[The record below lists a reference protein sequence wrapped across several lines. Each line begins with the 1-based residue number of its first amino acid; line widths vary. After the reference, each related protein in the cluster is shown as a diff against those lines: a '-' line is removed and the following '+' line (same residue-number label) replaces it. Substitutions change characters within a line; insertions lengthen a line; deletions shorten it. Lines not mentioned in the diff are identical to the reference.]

1 MRVLIINS
9 VCGTG
14 STGRICLRQA
24 RELEQ
29 QGHTVRIA
37 YGRGYCPE
45 EKALRI
51 GRDGDVRAHGILTRL
66 TDRHGFGSRAATERF
81 LAWAE
86 SYDPEL
92 LLLHNIHGYYL
103 HIGLLFQW
111 IKSRPGMRVRWTLHD
126 CWAFTGH
133 CSYFDY
139 VDCPRW
145 KTGCH
150 HCPQKTEYPASLALD
165 RSRENYRDKRALFTG
180 VRDMTLVTP
189 SHWLAGLVKES
200 FLKEYPVEVVHNTID
215 TSVFRQTPGN
225 FREKRGLEGKK
236 MVLGVAGNWEKRKGL
251 EDLLALSKLLGEGYR
266 VVLVG
271 LNKRV
276 PPNVLAIP
284 RTESAR
290 ELAEIYTAADVF
302 VNPTYEDNY
311 PTVNLEAAAC
321 GTPVI
326 TYRTGGSVES
336 VPEARIVEKGDLRGL
351 AAMVRRVCGEGK

>member
-14 STGRICLRQA
+14 STGRICLRQG

-29 QGHTVRIA
+29 QGHTVRIV
-37 YGRGYCPE
+37 YGRGSCSE
-45 EKALRI
+45 DIAFRM
-51 GRDGDVRAHGILTRL
+51 GTGNDVRRHGLLTRL
-66 TDRHGFGSRAATERF
+66 RDMQGFGSRGATERM

-86 SYDPEL
+86 KYDPQL
-92 LLLHNIHGYYL
+92 LLLHNLHGYYL
-103 HIGLLFQW
+103 HIGLLFRW
-111 IKSRPGMRVRWTLHD
+111 IKSRPEMEVRWTLHD

-133 CSYFDY
+133 CAYFDY

-150 HCPQKTEYPASLALD
+150 HCPQKREYPASLGLD

-180 VRDMTLVTP
+180 VRKMTLVTP
-189 SHWLAGLVKES
+189 SHWLAGLVKKS
-200 FLKEYPVEVVHNTID
+200 FLKEYPVEVCHNTID
-215 TSVFRQTPGN
+215 TAVFRPTPSD
-225 FREKRGLEGKK
+225 FREKHGLQGKK
-236 MVLGVAGNWEKRKGL
+236 IVLGVAGNWEKRKGL
-251 EDLLALSKLLGEGYR
+251 EDLLALPKLLGEAYR

-271 LNKRV
+271 LKGHV
-276 PPNVLAIP
+276 AGDVLAIS

-290 ELAEIYTAADVF
+290 ALAEIYTAADVF

-336 VPEARIVEKGDLRGL
+336 VPEDRIVEKGDLRGL
-351 AAMVRRVCGEGK
+351 AAMIRRVCGE

>member
-1 MRVLIINS
+1 MRVLIVNT

-14 STGRICLRQA
+14 SVGRICVAQA
-24 RELEQ
+24 RELRQ

-37 YGRGYCPE
+37 YGRGSCE
-45 EKALRI
+45 EPDAFHI
-51 GRDGDVRAHGILTRL
+51 ESEMAVRRHGLLTRVS
-66 TDRHGFGSRAATERF
+66 DRHGFGSRHATEKF
-81 LAWAE
+81 LIWAE
-86 SYDPEL
+86 EYDPEL
-92 LLLHNIHGYYL
+92 LLLHNLHGYYL
-103 HIGLLFQW
+103 HVGLLFQW
-111 IKSRPGMRVRWTLHD
+111 IKTRPQMRVRWTLHD

-133 CSYFDY
+133 CCYFDF

-150 HCPQKTEYPASLALD
+150 HCPQKTEYPASYGLD

-180 VRDMTLVTP
+180 VRNMTLITP

-200 FLKEYPVEVVHNTID
+200 YLKDYPVEVIHNTID
-215 TSVFRQTPGN
+215 RAVFRPTPGT
-225 FREKRGLEGKK
+225 FRGKHGLEGKK
-236 MVLGVAGNWEKRKGL
+236 IVLGVASNWEKRKGL
-251 EDLLALSKLLGEGYR
+251 QDLLALSQTLPEPYR

-271 LNKRV
+271 LKGKV
-276 PPNVLAIP
+276 PPGVLAIP
-284 RTESAR
+284 RTDSPR

-336 VPEARIVEKGDLRGL
+336 VMPDRIVEKGDLRGL
-351 AAMVRRVCGEGK
+351 EAMIRKVCGV